1 MSTSLYQNLIFF
13 PSLSQ
18 SPCPPIKC
26 KHSTQRGEPLY
37 ATHADND
44 VKDKFNFCFQRNLKK
59 SLDKFFSKQN
69 QLLLWIVTAVGVE
82 KQLCYPTA
90 SRFPYSIL
98 WSESID
104 VYTAISLIVF
114 YWCEYCVQDT
124 TTTLTRTPIYWSLV
138 YLGFYLNLKNW
149 SILCVNLQI
158 PFNQPSHVYCFYFYK
173 NWRLIMI

>member
-1 MSTSLYQNLIFF
+1 MIATVTSERTHWAERELAEAWLGVGPWLMSTSLYQNLIFF

-26 KHSTQRGEPLY
+26 KHSTQSLSHQIHERGEPLY

-90 SRFPYSIL
+90 SRFSFNIL
-98 WSESID
+98 
-104 VYTAISLIVF
+104 
-114 YWCEYCVQDT
+114 
-124 TTTLTRTPIYWSLV
+124 
-138 YLGFYLNLKNW
+138 
-149 SILCVNLQI
+149 
-158 PFNQPSHVYCFYFYK
+158 
-173 NWRLIMI
+173 